1 MRPLAYLSFPLTY
14 TGDSECCP
22 ISKQIYAWV
31 LHLISINKKLMD
43 GKNAMK

>member
-1 MRPLAYLSFPLTY
+1 MRPLAYLSFPLT
-14 TGDSECCP
+14 GDSERCP